1 MADKGKRIASR
12 QAQLNRRK
20 RRGKGRTQQFDAGPG
35 ESAESPSSDAPQASV
50 APAAGQATPETPE
63 TTGAP
68 EATPEPTSAPAR
80 AASSTRASRRGR
92 AAARAEAAAVYPYL
106 GVELRHI
113 GVITAVL
120 AVALVVLTL
129 LLR

>member
-20 RRGKGRTQQFDAGPG
+20 RRGKGRSQQFDAGPG
-35 ESAESPSSDAPQASV
+35 ESAVTPKQADVEVSEATASV
-50 APAAGQATPETPE
+50 SGTAATPVD
-63 TTGAP
+63 GQSAP
-68 EATPEPTSAPAR
+68 EATETIGPPAR
-80 AASSTRASRRGR
+80 VASTSRPTRRGR

-106 GVELRHI
+106 GVEVRHI

-120 AVALVVLTL
+120 VVALVVLTL

>member
-20 RRGKGRTQQFDAGPG
+20 RRGKGRTQQLDAGPG
-35 ESAESPSSDAPQASV
+35 ESTVKPEATAESPSSDASQTPEATAAVEATPDTV
-50 APAAGQATPETPE
+50 APA
-63 TTGAP
+63 
-68 EATPEPTSAPAR
+68 R
-80 AASSTRASRRGR
+80 VASNTQTSRRGR

-120 AVALVVLTL
+120 VVALVVLTL

>member
-35 ESAESPSSDAPQASV
+35 ESAVNPEASADSPPSDAPQTPV
-50 APAAGQATPETPE
+50 TPPTGQETPE
-63 TTGAP
+63 TTGETKRAP
-68 EATPEPTSAPAR
+68 TR
-80 AASSTRASRRGR
+80 VASNTRVSRRGR

-113 GVITAVL
+113 GVIAAVL

-129 LLR
+129 TLR